1 MKTETVGIM
10 ENNKLKEMKKFYP
23 EAYFKRSG
31 YAFESFDNL
40 KKNMIY
46 FNK

>member
-1 MKTETVGIM
+1 MKSAADGVM
-10 ENNKLKEMKKFYP
+10 DSNKLKEMKKYYP